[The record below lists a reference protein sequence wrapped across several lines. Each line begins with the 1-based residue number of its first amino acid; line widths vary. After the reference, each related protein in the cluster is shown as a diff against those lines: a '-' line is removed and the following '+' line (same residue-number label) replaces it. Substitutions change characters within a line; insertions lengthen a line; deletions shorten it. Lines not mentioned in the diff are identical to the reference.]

1 MLQDGPRA
9 EFIINVPAL
18 LMMGFAV
25 AVLFIILGYRERVDI
40 TKREKSIRI
49 GLGLLGL
56 MVIVTPLSWYGSLA
70 IIGGVVQ
77 MRIGEILLL
86 TTLAAL
92 GGVIVGVSIYFGRK
106 S

>member
-1 MLQDGPRA
+1 
-9 EFIINVPAL
+9 
-18 LMMGFAV
+18 
-25 AVLFIILGYRERVDI
+25 
-40 TKREKSIRI
+40 
-49 GLGLLGL
+49 
-56 MVIVTPLSWYGSLA
+56 
-70 IIGGVVQ
+70 